1 METEVIKMGKTIV
14 VLSADH
20 MGEGDEELGK
30 ILMNSFLFALKQSVP
45 LPDTILLYNS
55 GAKLTAEGSPCLED
69 LKELESLGME
79 ILTCGTCLNYYNLTE
94 KLLVGSVT
102 NMYTIA
108 EKMMEASRILKP

>member
-1 METEVIKMGKTIV
+1 MGKTIV
-14 VLSADH
+14 VISADH

-30 ILMNSFLFALKQSVP
+30 ILINSFLFALKKAPS
-45 LPDTILLYNS
+45 LPDTMLFYNG

-69 LKELESLGME
+69 LKELEAMGVEL
-79 ILTCGTCLNYYNLTE
+79 LTCGTCLNYYNLTE

-108 EKMMEASRILKP
+108 ETMLEAAKILRP